1 MTVLMLTPR
10 MSLGYGVAEAVAMIV
25 RELNQVGISGVVGCL
40 EHDSHYSHI
49 PCVRVPADPAAIA
62 DLAADAGAGVI
73 IAHGSPYFEVLP
85 PLTGRFRTVAYE
97 YGDPTPELFG
107 PVEAK
112 RRHSVV
118 QAKRL
123 DVYPRVTAVAAI
135 SEFVQHDIG
144 WPQARI
150 IRLGVDHI
158 PDLGPKSVTLVP
170 ARARPLRVGALMR
183 MGTGEARYKGHQELL
198 GVARLV
204 ESADVRFE
212 VMGRGTDADADVFR
226 EAGIVVH
233 LNAADE
239 ERSAFLRDIDVFVT
253 ASLWEGTNLPLVEA
267 QSLGTPG
274 LALDTGAHPEF
285 TPLVFDSPAAMAMQI
300 DRYWQ
305 LPELL
310 AAHGRMSYRFV
321 RDRFVWAATAREIAR
336 LTVGAPSPPVRGRG
350 PWRRRW
356 GKVQRLVRGIHDSGV
371 RETIQ
376 HHWSRRSGS

>member
-1 MTVLMLTPR
+1 M
-10 MSLGYGVAEAVAMIV
+10 
-25 RELNQVGISGVVGCL
+25 
-40 EHDSHYSHI
+40 
-49 PCVRVPADPAAIA
+49 
-62 DLAADAGAGVI
+62 
-73 IAHGSPYFEVLP
+73 
-85 PLTGRFRTVAYE
+85 
-97 YGDPTPELFG
+97 
-107 PVEAK
+107 
-112 RRHSVV
+112 
-118 QAKRL
+118 
-123 DVYPRVTAVAAI
+123 
-135 SEFVQHDIG
+135 
-144 WPQARI
+144 
-150 IRLGVDHI
+150 
-158 PDLGPKSVTLVP
+158 
-170 ARARPLRVGALMR
+170 
-183 MGTGEARYKGHQELL
+183 
-198 GVARLV
+198 ARLV